1 MATDYA
7 GRAPVGFANACAGP
21 LIALLL
27 FLVAA
32 CGQAPIKPAA
42 THLRPGETP
51 ADGTI
56 PPPAQRVPSLPKPAP
71 APRPETYSVLVHDV
85 AVQDVLFA
93 LARNA
98 KLNIDIEHDVAG
110 TVTLNAVEQT
120 LQQLLARIA
129 RQVEMRYEL
138 IGDTLLVM
146 RDTPLLRAYRV
157 DYVSAERRVEMNSNL
172 STQFSAAGAAGLAV
186 PPAPGATGTTG
197 STARV
202 EIKSHNRLWDAI
214 VDNVREILQESV
226 PLATAGEA
234 EPPPPRVAPGVQ
246 SPQVPRPAR
255 AREAARESTR
265 VIANRESGTLYVRA
279 TSRQHEQVQEFLD
292 QVMARVKQQ
301 VLIEVTVAEVALN
314 DEYQRG
320 IDWQRLRPGA
330 TATGTAGFG
339 GGATGFDFAQS
350 SAGTPAGVNT
360 SAFVVGY
367 SNVRGGFA
375 SAVRL
380 LESFGTVRVLS
391 SPKLSVL
398 NNQTALLR
406 VTRDL
411 VYFTITPQPISIN
424 SPGGGGS
431 VTVQPAFTTTPNVA
445 AEGFMMGVL
454 PQVGEGDAVVLN
466 VRPTLR
472 RKIRD
477 VPDPNPAL
485 TLMPSTIPEF
495 ETREF
500 ESILRVQSGQTAVL
514 GGLMQDEV
522 RNIDDGV
529 PGLSSLPLIGELFKQ
544 KRDITRKIELVIFL
558 RPTVIAD
565 ASLDGDYARFRG
577 LLPKDDF
584 FLKPDAR
591 RRDLRAEPPAE
602 KAAIGEPPAGATR
615 EESRPA
621 PGEFP

>member
-1 MATDYA
+1 VATADA
-7 GRAPVGFANACAGP
+7 GRASVRFANASAGP
-21 LIALLL
+21 LVAL
-27 FLVAA
+27 LVAA

-42 THLRPGETP
+42 THLRPGETQ
-51 ADGTI
+51 AEGAI

-71 APRPETYSVLVHDV
+71 APRPETYSVLVHNV
-85 AVQDVLFA
+85 PVQDVLFA

-98 KLNIDIEHDVAG
+98 KLNVDIEPDVSG
-110 TVTLNAVEQT
+110 SVTLNAVEQT
-120 LQQLLARIA
+120 LPQLLTRIA
-129 RQVEMRYEL
+129 RQVDMRYEL

-146 RDTPLLRAYRV
+146 RDTPQLRAYRV

-172 STQFSAAGAAGLAV
+172 STQFSAGGAGGLPGA
-186 PPAPGATGTTG
+186 PAPNSTGTTG

-202 EIKSHNRLWDAI
+202 EIKSHNRLWETI
-214 VDNVREILQESV
+214 VENVKEILQDTDRPALV
-226 PLATAGEA
+226 RAAA
-234 EPPPPRVAPGVQ
+234 EPPPSQTAPGGQ
-246 SPQVPRPAR
+246 APRAAR
-255 AREAARESTR
+255 SREAAGEATR

-330 TATGTAGFG
+330 TGTGTAGFG
-339 GGATGFDFAQS
+339 SGATGFDFAQS

-360 SAFVVGY
+360 GAFVAGY

-411 VYFTITPQPISIN
+411 VYFTITPQQISIN

-454 PQVGEGDAVVLN
+454 PQIGDGDSVVLN

-529 PGLSSLPLIGELFKQ
+529 PGLSSIPLIGELFKQ

-565 ASLDGDYARFRG
+565 ASLDGDFARFRR
-577 LLPKDDF
+577 LLPQDDF

-591 RRDLRAEPPAE
+591 RRDLRAEPPAAE
-602 KAAIGEPPAGATR
+602 TKHDESGA
-615 EESRPA
+615 S
-621 PGEFP
+621 PGVLP

>member
-1 MATDYA
+1 VATASA
-7 GRAPVGFANACAGP
+7 GRATVRLASAGAGA
-21 LIALLL
+21 LFALLI
-27 FLVAA
+27 AA

-42 THLRPGETP
+42 THLRPDETP
-51 ADGTI
+51 IEGAI

-71 APRPETYSVLVHDV
+71 TARPETYSVLVHNV
-85 AVQDVLFA
+85 PVQDVLFA

-98 KLNIDIEHDVAG
+98 RLNIDIEPDVSG

-120 LQQLLARIA
+120 LPQLLARIA
-129 RQVEMRYEL
+129 RQVDMRYES
-138 IGDTLLVM
+138 IGDALLVM

-172 STQFSAAGAAGLAV
+172 STQFSAGGAAG
-186 PPAPGATGTTG
+186 APGAPPPGTAGTTG

-202 EIKSHNRLWDAI
+202 EIKSHNRLWETI
-214 VDNVREILQESV
+214 VENVREILQETDR
-226 PLATAGEA
+226 L
-234 EPPPPRVAPGVQ
+234 PPTGAAPQPAQTRGAPGAQ
-246 SPQVPRPAR
+246 PPQAPRA
-255 AREAARESTR
+255 AGIRETAR

-279 TSRQHEQVQEFLD
+279 TSRQHEEVQGFLD

-330 TATGTAGFG
+330 AAAGSAGFG
-339 GGATGFDFAQS
+339 RGATGFDFTQS
-350 SAGTPAGVNT
+350 SATTPAGVNT

-411 VYFTITPQPISIN
+411 VYFTITPQQISIN

-454 PQVGEGDAVVLN
+454 PQIGDGDSVVLN

-522 RNIDDGV
+522 HNIDDGV
-529 PGLSSLPLIGELFKQ
+529 PGLSSIPLIGELFKQ

-558 RPTVIAD
+558 RPTVIVD
-565 ASLDGDYARFRG
+565 ASLDGDFARFRG
-577 LLPKDDF
+577 LVPRDDF

-591 RRDLRAEPPAE
+591 RRDLRAEPA
-602 KAAIGEPPAGATR
+602 EPP
-615 EESRPA
+615 PA
-621 PGEFP
+621 ANAASGDSPPADANDGSSDAYLGEFP

>member
-1 MATDYA
+1 MATADA
-7 GRAPVGFANACAGP
+7 RHASVRFASASAVP
-21 LIALLL
+21 LVAL
-27 FLVAA
+27 LVAA

-42 THLRPGETP
+42 SHLRPGEP
-51 ADGTI
+51 QAEGAI

-85 AVQDVLFA
+85 PVQDVLFA

-98 KLNIDIEHDVAG
+98 KLNVDIEPDVAG
-110 TVTLNAVEQT
+110 AVTLNAVEQT
-120 LQQLLARIA
+120 LPQLLTRIA
-129 RQVEMRYEL
+129 RQVDMRYEL

-172 STQFSAAGAAGLAV
+172 STQFSAGGAGGLPGA
-186 PPAPGATGTTG
+186 PAPGATGTTG

-202 EIKSHNRLWDAI
+202 EIKSHNRLWETI
-214 VDNVREILQESV
+214 VENVKEILQDADRHPPVRAAAEPPPSQTA
-226 PLATAGEA
+226 PGAQPPQAPRAARGRETAGEA
-234 EPPPPRVAPGVQ
+234 A
-246 SPQVPRPAR
+246 
-255 AREAARESTR
+255 R

-330 TATGTAGFG
+330 TGTGTAGFG
-339 GGATGFDFAQS
+339 SGATGFDFAQS

-360 SAFVVGY
+360 GAFVAGY

-411 VYFTITPQPISIN
+411 VYFTITPQQISIN

-454 PQVGEGDAVVLN
+454 PQIGDGDSVVLN

-500 ESILRVQSGQTAVL
+500 ESILRVQSGRTAVL

-529 PGLSSLPLIGELFKQ
+529 PGLSSIPLIGELFKQ

-558 RPTVIAD
+558 RPTVIAE
-565 ASLDGDYARFRG
+565 ASLDGDFARFRG
-577 LLPKDDF
+577 LLPQDDF

-602 KAAIGEPPAGATR
+602 AKHDESGA
-615 EESRPA
+615 S
-621 PGEFP
+621 PGVFP